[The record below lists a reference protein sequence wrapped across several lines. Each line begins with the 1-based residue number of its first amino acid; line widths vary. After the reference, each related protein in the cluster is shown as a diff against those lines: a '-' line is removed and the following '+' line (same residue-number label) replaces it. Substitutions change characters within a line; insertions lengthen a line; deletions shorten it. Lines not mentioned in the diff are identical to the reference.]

1 MVASFFL
8 LYLLNFEKGTVRY
21 FGRYSFEM
29 FSEISMAKLKEE
41 WTKKPAIIRLLISI
55 YFLSELVQVLSI
67 SFLLISDGLSTILL
81 FLLFLLFVGI
91 VLIYLI
97 WKGSKTGRILGI
109 VDGILALIVFPIGT
123 ILGLLTLY
131 ILVLD
136 KEGRQYF
143 ER

>member
-1 MVASFFL
+1 
-8 LYLLNFEKGTVRY
+8 
-21 FGRYSFEM
+21 M